1 MMKNWNFE
9 KMKKWDGGNLRLK
22 ETVYYGR
29 RNLWMI
35 LLKTCMVILVASLSS
50 VSFAQSYPGSF
61 ARIGLNAKGM
71 ALGNSISAMT
81 EGNVY
86 TYYNPA
92 LASFQ
97 ENGSIAASVAL
108 MSLSRQLNVLT
119 YTQGLRPAAGLSLG
133 VINATV
139 SNIDGRNSDGVH
151 TSNLSTSENLVFLSF
166 ANQFT
171 PGLSVGLSLKLY
183 YYDLYSGITSTSFG
197 FDLGGVY
204 QVTQNLSVALVATDL
219 GESYHWD
226 SSSLYGTSGST
237 FTSQFPHIF
246 KVGAAYNL
254 PLFKSSIT
262 AEYDIGPSGLSGLR
276 AGLQYAPFNMLAL
289 RAGLATANES
299 YVGTKIWPSFGFGAR
314 IAFLGFTPELNYAY
328 TSEPFTPYGIQTL
341 TLILGF

>member
-1 MMKNWNFE
+1 MIDKGNNGMLEGWNDLGNNRRKYLPDFNWSIQRSAGIIF
-9 KMKKWDGGNLRLK
+9 L
-22 ETVYYGR
+22 
-29 RNLWMI
+29 I
-35 LLKTCMVILVASLSS
+35 AFISLFST

-61 ARIGLNAKGM
+61 ARVGLNAKGM

-97 ENGSIAASVAL
+97 NDGSIAASVAL
-108 MSLSRQLNVLT
+108 MSLGRQLNVLT
-119 YTQGLRPAAGLSLG
+119 YTQGLKPTAGLSLG

-139 SNIDGRNSDGVH
+139 SNIDGRDADGVH
-151 TSNLSTSENLVFLSF
+151 TTDLSTSENLVYLSF

-183 YYDLYSGITSTSFG
+183 YYSLYSGISSTSIG

-204 QVTQNLSVALVATDL
+204 QLTQHLSVGVVATDL

-226 SSSLYGTSGST
+226 SSSLYGTSGSNFIT
-237 FTSQFPHIF
+237 NFPHIY
-246 KVGAAYNL
+246 KIGAAYNFPAL
-254 PLFKSSIT
+254 HSSLT
-262 AEYDIGPSGLSGLR
+262 AEYDIGPASLGGLR
-276 AGLQYAPFNMLAL
+276 AGVEYAPFDMLAL
-289 RAGLATANES
+289 RAGVASGNES
-299 YVGTKIWPSFGFGAR
+299 YVGTKVWPSFGFAAK
-314 IAFLGFTPELNYAY
+314 IAFLDFTPELNYAY

-341 TLILGF
+341 SLIFGF